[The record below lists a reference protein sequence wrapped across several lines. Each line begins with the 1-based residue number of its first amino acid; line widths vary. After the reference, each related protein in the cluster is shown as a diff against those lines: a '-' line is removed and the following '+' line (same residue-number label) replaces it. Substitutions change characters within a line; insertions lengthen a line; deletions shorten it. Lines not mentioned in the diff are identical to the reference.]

1 MLSIFL
7 KLKNPFSVKKIRMTP
22 DESYA
27 SLLLAGLLVIVTQRQ
42 ISSILLEVLLKFT
55 RPGATILLLSG
66 MVLLYYKHLHYTF
79 LVLGLVIVFLLKDMW
94 TQWPNS
100 DARRL
105 YLEASRD
112 QARFDPSSSID
123 IQMANK
129 AVVHAPPSIYGKDWS
144 PQLLVFPPS
153 EETLRELNG

>member
-1 MLSIFL
+1 
-7 KLKNPFSVKKIRMTP
+7 MTP

-27 SLLLAGLLVIVTQRQ
+27 SLLLLGLLVIVTQRQ
-42 ISSILLEVLLKFT
+42 ISSIVLEVLLNLT
-55 RPGATILLLSG
+55 RPGATVVLLSG
-66 MVLLYYKHLHYTF
+66 MAFLYYKHFHYTF

-105 YLEASRD
+105 YLEASID

-123 IQMANK
+123 IQMANGSVK
-129 AVVHAPPSIYGKDWS
+129 HSPPSIYGKDWS

-153 EETLRELNG
+153 PETLRELNG